1 MNLELMIKNVTTPL
15 IALLAA
21 WLAKHVPFID
31 AATWSG
37 WIDGI
42 FTAITMGVLAYFNR
56 PSNIID
62 AAGKQAGTTVV
73 TTAEV
78 AKALPANPDV
88 IATTPQVSAAI
99 STAKVAQS

>member
-1 MNLELMIKNVTTPL
+1 MNLELMLKNVMTPL
-15 IALLAA
+15 VALAAA
-21 WLAKHVPFID
+21 WLARKIPFID

-42 FTAITMGVLAYFNR
+42 LTAITTGVLAFFNR

-73 TTAEV
+73 TTPEIAN
-78 AKALPANPDV
+78 ALPANPDV
-88 IATTPQVSAAI
+88 IPATPQIVAAVNA
-99 STAKVAQS
+99 AK

>member
-15 IALLAA
+15 IAVLAA
-21 WLAKHVPFID
+21 WLAKKLPFID

-37 WIDGI
+37 WIDSI

-56 PSNIID
+56 PSNLID

-78 AKALPANPDV
+78 AKSLPANPDV
-88 IATTPQVSAAI
+88 IAATPQINAAVAA
-99 STAKVAQS
+99 AK